1 MIKSFWR
8 YIEDAEKDKLLI
20 MAPLLLLL
28 TTYLVFSIAV
38 KLVGLK
44 PGYLIGFLFYWI
56 AWCLVFPLWL
66 LGKEA
71 FFSMFR
77 KVANPLGR
85 PKWLGAI
92 FLFALPLFTLVY
104 ALPMQL
110 PKATFLIIVLSLA
123 IAIVNA
129 TCEEILWR
137 GVYFKI
143 FSSSTWWGYF
153 YPAIW
158 FGLWHYA
165 PQSVLTSSYP
175 GGAHSLVL
183 FAVILGLMWGWVAWK
198 TRSIRWVTLAHIM
211 LDFSGLGAL
220 FYFS

>member
-1 MIKSFWR
+1 MLKRIWR
-8 YIEDAEKDKLLI
+8 YVEKAEKEKLLVA
-20 MAPLLLLL
+20 APLLLLL
-28 TTYLVFSIAV
+28 TTYLVFNIAV

-71 FFSMFR
+71 VFSMFR
-77 KVANPLGR
+77 KVVEPLGR

-92 FLFALPLFTLVY
+92 LLFSLPLFTLAY

-110 PKATFLIIVLSLA
+110 PRATLIIVALSLL
-123 IAIVNA
+123 IAFINA

-137 GVYFKI
+137 GVYFKA
-143 FSSSTWWGYF
+143 FPGSTWWGYI

-198 TRSIRWVTLAHIM
+198 TGSIRWVTMAHII

>member
-1 MIKSFWR
+1 MASSFKESL
-8 YIEDAEKDKLLI
+8 IELGKEKLLVLMPVI
-20 MAPLLLLL
+20 LLV
-28 TTYLVFSIAV
+28 TTYLVFTAAV

-56 AWCLVFPLWL
+56 VWCLVFPLWL
-66 LGKEA
+66 LGREA
-71 FFSMFR
+71 VLSMFR
-77 KVANPLGR
+77 KVAEPLGR
-85 PKWLGAI
+85 PKWLGI
-92 FLFALPLFTLVY
+92 VLLFTLPLFTLAY

-110 PKATFLIIVLSLA
+110 PKATLMIVVLSVLIALINA
-123 IAIVNA
+123 I
-129 TCEEILWR
+129 CEEILWR
-137 GVYFKI
+137 GVYFKVFPRSI
-143 FSSSTWWGYF
+143 WWGYL

-165 PQSVLTSSYP
+165 PQSVITSSYP

-198 TRSIRWVTLAHIM
+198 TKSIRWATIAHII

>member
-1 MIKSFWR
+1 MLSNKTTHLKKV
-8 YIEDAEKDKLLI
+8 DKDKLLVL
-20 MAPLLLLL
+20 APLLLLL
-28 TTYLVFSIAV
+28 TTYLVFKAAV
-38 KLVGLK
+38 MLFGLK

-56 AWCLVFPLWL
+56 IWCLLFPLWL
-66 LGKEA
+66 LGKDA
-71 FFSMFR
+71 VFSMFR
-77 KVANPLGR
+77 QAAEPLGK

-92 FLFALPLFTLVY
+92 LLFILPLFTMAY
-104 ALPMQL
+104 AFPMQL
-110 PKATFLIIVLSLA
+110 PKATVIIVVLSAL
-123 IAIVNA
+123 IALINA

-137 GVYFKI
+137 GVYFKVFPGSI
-143 FSSSTWWGYF
+143 WWGYL

-175 GGAHSLVL
+175 GGAHSLVF
-183 FAVILGLMWGWVAWK
+183 FAVILGLMWGWIAWK
-198 TRSIRWVTLAHIM
+198 TKSICWTTLAHIV

>member
-1 MIKSFWR
+1 MASSFK
-8 YIEDAEKDKLLI
+8 ESLKELGKEKLLVLMPVI
-20 MAPLLLLL
+20 LLV
-28 TTYLVFSIAV
+28 TTYLVFVAAV
-38 KLVGLK
+38 MLFGLK

-56 AWCLVFPLWL
+56 SWCLVFPIWL
-66 LGKEA
+66 LGRDA
-71 FFSMFR
+71 VFSMFR
-77 KVANPLGR
+77 KVAEPLGK

-92 FLFALPLFTLVY
+92 LLFALPLFTLIY
-104 ALPMQL
+104 AFPMQL
-110 PKATFLIIVLSLA
+110 PKATLLIVFLSTL
-123 IAIVNA
+123 IALVNA

-137 GVYFKI
+137 GLYFKA
-143 FSSSTWWGYF
+143 FPDSTWWGYL

-183 FAVILGLMWGWVAWK
+183 FAVVLGLMWGWVAWK
-198 TRSIRWVTLAHIM
+198 TKSIRWVTLAHII

-220 FYFS
+220 FYFN